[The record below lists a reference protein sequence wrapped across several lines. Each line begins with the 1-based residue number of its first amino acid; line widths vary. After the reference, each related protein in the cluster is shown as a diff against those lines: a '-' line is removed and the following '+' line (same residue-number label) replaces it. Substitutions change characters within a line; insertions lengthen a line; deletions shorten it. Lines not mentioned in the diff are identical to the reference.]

1 MITPASRAAN
11 FTNEAGVGGRTRFLR
26 NVGGL
31 WLLQESMRA
40 WADEGVEQDLAEL
53 LDDAAA
59 LPSGGP
65 TVDVDDPTFIPPG
78 DMPQRIRDAA
88 GAGGEGRLGS
98 PAAIT
103 ACIVESLA
111 AGYARTVAAAAQLA
125 GRRVEHDPHRRRWSP
140 ERIALSTHGH
150 PVRCTGRPP
159 ARWRRRRSATCASRR
174 WRRARCPDD
183 LDEVRRLVG
192 RNLEVVSY
200 TPGSV

>member
-40 WADEGVEQDLAEL
+40 WADEGVEHDLAEL

-125 GRRVEHDPHRRRWSP
+125 GRRVSTIHIVGGGAQNELLCRRTATLSGVP
-140 ERIALSTHGH
+140 VAAGPVEATALGN
-150 PVRCTGRPP
+150 VCVQAMAAG
-159 ARWRRRRSATCASRR
+159 AL
-174 WRRARCPDD
+174 PDD

-192 RNLEVVSY
+192 RNLDVVSY
-200 TPGSV
+200 APGSV